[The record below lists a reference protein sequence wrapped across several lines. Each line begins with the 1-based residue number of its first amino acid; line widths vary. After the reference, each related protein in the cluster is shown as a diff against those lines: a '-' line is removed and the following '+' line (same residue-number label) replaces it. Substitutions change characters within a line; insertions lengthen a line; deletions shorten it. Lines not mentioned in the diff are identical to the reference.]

1 MASICIYFQVHQPV
15 RLRRFSVFGDNR
27 GDPYSVYFDDK
38 LNWETFI
45 KVAGKCYRPTNQILL
60 DLIHRH
66 DGKFRFAF
74 SITGIFLEQCA
85 RYDPK
90 LLESFIRL
98 VDTGCVEI
106 LGETYYHSLCSLF
119 RDKTEFFEQVEM
131 HRKLSES
138 MFKRKPTVFRNTEAL
153 FSNEI
158 SKLVDGM
165 GYRGI
170 ITEGTAKLLVDR
182 SPNHVY
188 YASGT
193 GGLKVLMRNFGLSDD
208 IAYRFSDRR
217 WSGWPLTPGRYAS
230 SIKASDGEVV
240 NLFMD
245 YETFG
250 EHQWADT
257 GVFDFL
263 KHFPAEI
270 FKQPGLDFKTP
281 SEAIDTYPAVGE
293 VGSQGPVSWAD
304 TERDASAWL
313 SNDMQCECFDI
324 LQRLAGPA
332 KKAGK
337 EYIWRLLQNSDHL
350 YYMCTKFSI
359 DEEVH
364 EYFSPYKSPYRA
376 YVNYRNVLDDF
387 EGKL

>member
-1 MASICIYFQVHQPV
+1 
-15 RLRRFSVFGDNR
+15 LRKYSMFSDHS
-27 GDPYSVYFDDK
+27 GDPYSVYFDEK
-38 LNWETFI
+38 LNWEIFS
-45 KVAGKCYRPTNQILL
+45 KVARKCYMPTNNMLL
-60 DLIHRH
+60 DLIHRY
-66 DGKFRFAF
+66 DGKFKFAF

-85 RYDPK
+85 RYDPR

-98 VDTGCVEI
+98 TETGCVEI

-119 RDKTEFFEQVEM
+119 RDKSEFYEQVEM
-131 HRKLSES
+131 HKKLTSS
-138 MFKRKPTVFRNTEAL
+138 LFKSNSKVFRNTEAL

-165 GYRGI
+165 GYKGI

-193 GGLKVLMRNFGLSDD
+193 GSLKVLMRNYGLSDD
-208 IAYRFSDRR
+208 VAYRFSDRR
-217 WSGWPLTPGRYAS
+217 WSGYPLTPGKYAHFIQRS
-230 SIKASDGEVV
+230 HGDAV

-257 GVFDFL
+257 GIFDFL
-263 KHFPAEI
+263 KQFPGEVL
-270 FKQPGLDFKTP
+270 KYPELDFCTP
-281 SEAIDTYPAVGE
+281 SETIARYPAVGE
-293 VGSQGPVSWAD
+293 VGSIEPVSWAD

-313 SNDMQCECFDI
+313 SNEMQYECFDL
-324 LQRLAGPA
+324 LQKLTLPA

-364 EYFSPYKSPYRA
+364 EYFSPYKNPYSA
-376 YVNYRNVLDDF
+376 YINYRNVLDDF
-387 EGKL
+387 ERRI